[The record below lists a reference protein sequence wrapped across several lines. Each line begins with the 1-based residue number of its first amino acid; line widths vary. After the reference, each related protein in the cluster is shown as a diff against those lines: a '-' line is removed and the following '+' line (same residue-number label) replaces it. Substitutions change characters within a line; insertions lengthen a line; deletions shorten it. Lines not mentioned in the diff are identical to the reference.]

1 MDETA
6 FLSEYYEKNRERGM
20 EVIALAY
27 EYSTDFDRARKSLLK
42 FRQRYQVA
50 YPMLITGVLSSD
62 TLRTEKTLPELTPIR
77 AFPTTIFIG
86 RDGKVSK
93 IHAGFSGPATGVHF
107 DRYKRDFEETVTGL
121 LRQGN

>member
-1 MDETA
+1 
-6 FLSEYYEKNRERGM
+6 
-20 EVIALAY
+20 
-27 EYSTDFDRARKSLLK
+27 
-42 FRQRYQVA
+42 
-50 YPMLITGVLSSD
+50 MLITGVVSSD
-62 TLRTEKTLPELTPIR
+62 TLRTEKTLPELTPIK

-121 LRQGN
+121 LRQGK